1 MKYRD
6 SMDQDFILKIFQST
20 GALLNGHFKLS
31 SGFHSDTYLQCAK
44 VSQYPEYNSMISTL
58 IAEQFIKDKIDVVI
72 GPALGGIVLAYGIAQ
87 KLNCRGIFTERV
99 PVDDKKIMT
108 FRRGFEVKKNERVL
122 VVEDVI
128 TTGGSV
134 KEVMEILNIIGAD
147 IVGVAG
153 IVDRTNG
160 KMKLHKKQFFTLKLD
175 VQKFSPKDCPLCKK
189 DIPLESP
196 GSKFI

>member
-6 SMDQDFILKIFQST
+6 SFDQEFILKIFQST
-20 GALLNGHFKLS
+20 GALLKGHFKLS

-44 VSQYPEYNSMISTL
+44 ISQYPEYNSLLSTL
-58 IAEQFIKDKIDVVI
+58 IAEHYLNEKIDVVV
-72 GPALGGIVLAYGIAQ
+72 GPALGGIILTYGIAQ

-99 PVDDKKIMT
+99 LVDDKKIMT
-108 FRRGFEVKKNERVL
+108 FRRGFEVKKNEKVL
-122 VVEDVI
+122 VIEDVI

-134 KEVMEILNIIGAD
+134 QEVLEILNRIGTD
-147 IVGVAG
+147 VVGVAG

-160 KMKLHKKQFFTLKLD
+160 TLKLHKNQFFTLKLD
-175 VQKFSPKDCPLCKK
+175 VQKFTAEECPLCKK
-189 DIPLESP
+189 GLPLDSP